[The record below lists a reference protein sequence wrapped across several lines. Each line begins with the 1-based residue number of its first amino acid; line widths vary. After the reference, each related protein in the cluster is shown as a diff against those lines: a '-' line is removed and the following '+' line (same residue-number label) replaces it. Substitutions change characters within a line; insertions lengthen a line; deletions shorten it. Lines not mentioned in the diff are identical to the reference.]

1 MHSIFRRALAVGLLF
16 SSCLTCAAC
25 RTDHTADAG
34 SPGADLIVD
43 GTPVLYVDEAQKQT
57 WEEPIARLLANVEIP
72 YGEGGEILGV
82 APLDPDSPSV
92 PLNYGCGLL
101 DINLDGT
108 PELLVHPDGC
118 FGSSGCATYFAYDIH
133 TGRRV
138 GVIDDGVGTD
148 TWCLY
153 YSTEEKA
160 FRLVGQYWLR
170 GGWAARDRYLSFL
183 EYDSESEEFLNSV
196 YLHTFHAIDLERD
209 ELGDPDSTDDV
220 DIIVVEEIYS
230 DMAYMINGEKSYLDE
245 YYDAYDRF
253 VASHIR
259 IPETALQLIGWDDVS
274 EDEDSYEEKAKKM
287 AKALVSTDQAFLI
300 YPKTH
305 KGGGL

>member
-1 MHSIFRRALAVGLLF
+1 MHHIFRRALAVGLLL

-25 RTDHTADAG
+25 SKDPVTDSG
-34 SPGADLIVD
+34 SPRADLIVD

-92 PLNYGCGLL
+92 PRNYRCGLL
-101 DINLDGT
+101 DIDLDGT
-108 PELLVHPDGC
+108 PELLVHPDGY

-138 GVIDDGVGTD
+138 GVIDDGGGTD

-153 YSTEEKA
+153 YSTEEKC

-170 GGWAARDRYLSFL
+170 GGWAARSRYLSFL
-183 EYDSESEEFLNSV
+183 EYDVESGEYQNSV

-209 ELGDPDSTDDV
+209 ESGDPDPTDDV
-220 DIIVVEEIYS
+220 DVIVVDEIYS
-230 DMAYMINGEKSYLDE
+230 DMAYTINGESSYLDE
-245 YYDAYDRF
+245 YYHAYDQF

-287 AKALVSTDQAFLI
+287 AKALVSTNQAFLI